1 MTTIEI
7 VIIAVIVALY
17 IGWKA
22 SQAYHLLQ
30 FRSILE
36 DLGVSNT
43 DLRKLAEQQGIE
55 LDKAPLLKQDSEEES
70 ELPVLE
76 IRIEQQPEGLFA
88 YRKDN
93 SLFIA
98 RGSDRK
104 ELMDNLVANLNNVR
118 VVVAQEDGA
127 DLIRE

>member
-1 MTTIEI
+1 M
-7 VIIAVIVALY
+7 Y
-17 IGWKA
+17 IGWKV

-30 FRSILE
+30 FRNILE

-43 DLRKLAEQQGIE
+43 DLRKLAKDQGIE
-55 LDKAPLLKQDSEEES
+55 LDKAPLLKQEDDEGSD
-70 ELPVLE
+70 LPVLE

-98 RGSDRK
+98 RGSDRA
-104 ELMDNLVANLNNVR
+104 ELMDNLIANLNNVR